1 LLRRNQPQSDFV
13 ASTPSACN
21 AAGNIIREAPLAVWA
36 NLRQRAL
43 DIAIAE
49 INKKTDLNITV
60 ESLERSGDSRVA
72 ALIFTIKAQA
82 PKDGDSSPSQKSWL
96 VGEFDRASDDSK
108 AIFEGQ
114 SIDHTFSIDVYEG

>member
-1 LLRRNQPQSDFV
+1 VLGLESVRD
-13 ASTPSACN
+13 

-43 DIAIAE
+43 DVAIAE

-60 ESLERSGDSRVA
+60 ESLERSGRCRVT

-82 PKDGDSSPSQKSWL
+82 PKDGDSSPAQNRK
-96 VGEFDRASDDSK
+96 
-108 AIFEGQ
+108 
-114 SIDHTFSIDVYEG
+114 